1 VACHL
6 RLCTVN
12 DSEKYPPRC
21 ADCALNRRPRN
32 GKNLNNKIFGERV
45 LTKSNP
51 TVAQAP
57 LIFSAA
63 SYNIHQAVGPDG
75 RRDDRRIVQVL
86 QNLDAGIIGLQEV
99 DSQAGGNE
107 DIFQLRYLTRET
119 DFKAVAGPTLR
130 RRGSDFGNVL
140 LTRYKILE
148 VRNVDLSVSR
158 REPRGAIDVDL
169 DIDGTIVRVIV
180 THLGLSGRER
190 RRQTRTLGGLVS
202 GHRDSMV
209 VVLGDLNEWHPY
221 GRSLRSMARYFGK
234 SARLRTF
241 PSWMPL
247 FALDRIWVWP
257 AQALVETKVHRQ
269 APARS
274 ASDHLPIKAKI
285 TTAYSR
291 SLLPIGFLDHPPLDE
306 RGAAQDQQRQHR
318 GADGDEPLA

>member
-1 VACHL
+1 M
-6 RLCTVN
+6 TN
-12 DSEKYPPRC
+12 
-21 ADCALNRRPRN
+21 
-32 GKNLNNKIFGERV
+32 
-45 LTKSNP
+45 SNP

-63 SYNIHQAVGPDG
+63 SYNIHQGVGPDG

-99 DSQAGGNE
+99 DSQTGENE
-107 DIFQLRYLTRET
+107 IFQLRYLTRET

-130 RRGSDFGNVL
+130 RQDSDFGNVL

-169 DIDGTIVRVIV
+169 NIGGAIVRVIV

-190 RRQTRTLGGLVS
+190 RRQTNMLSNLVAER
-202 GHRDSMV
+202 RDTNMV

-221 GRSLRSMARYFGK
+221 GRSLRSMARHFGK

-257 AQALVETKVHRQ
+257 GQALVETKVHRRT
-269 APARS
+269 PARS
-274 ASDHLPIKAKI
+274 ASDHLPIQAKI
-285 TTAYSR
+285 TTAY
-291 SLLPIGFLDHPPLDE
+291 
-306 RGAAQDQQRQHR
+306 A
-318 GADGDEPLA
+318 

>member
-1 VACHL
+1 MTTA
-6 RLCTVN
+6 
-12 DSEKYPPRC
+12 
-21 ADCALNRRPRN
+21 
-32 GKNLNNKIFGERV
+32 
-45 LTKSNP
+45 NP
-51 TVAQAP
+51 TDAHGP
-57 LIFSAA
+57 LLFSAA

-86 QNLDAGIIGLQEV
+86 QSLDAGIIGLQEV
-99 DSQAGGNE
+99 DSHVNGDEN
-107 DIFQLRYLTRET
+107 FQLEYLTRGT
-119 DFKAVAGPTLR
+119 GLKAVAGPTM
-130 RRGSDFGNVL
+130 RRGDGDFGNVL
-140 LTRYKILE
+140 LTRYKILAL
-148 VRNVDLSVSR
+148 RNVDLSVSR

-169 DIDGTIVRVIV
+169 DIGGTIVRVIV

-190 RRQTRTLGGLVS
+190 RHQTHTLGDLVS
-202 GHRDSMV
+202 GHRDDMV

-257 AQALVETKVHRQ
+257 EQALVETKVHRQ

-291 SLLPIGFLDHPPLDE
+291 GLLPIGFLDHTPLD
-306 RGAAQDQQRQHR
+306 
-318 GADGDEPLA
+318 